1 MAVLVRETTVLN
13 GEEVETRVYKPS
25 GRLSKEDR
33 KRADRLDEVLAD
45 RIPSLGIEID
55 EELDEDYGL
64 LRERYLLGKKLRDI
78 VDDRELVKQTDVDNG
93 YIWEAVW
100 QYLPDSLRPAGS
112 TDDESY
118 SDRENRREGMF
129 SLSYKLSDYG
139 WSEIAWIERWHDWYE
154 LASRPGVLRDHR
166 VLEELG
172 NQIQALDEYPDEEE
186 FQRIVKGL
194 TEAFP
199 TRRFRESRLLDDET
213 IREDVEEVVRSAVT

>member
-1 MAVLVRETTVLN
+1 MAVLVRETATLN
-13 GEEVETRVYKPS
+13 GQEVETRVYKPS

-33 KRADRLDEVLAD
+33 ERADRLDEVLAE
-45 RIPSLGIEID
+45 RIPSLGAEIED
-55 EELDEDYGL
+55 DLEEGDDL
-64 LRERYLLGKKLRDI
+64 LRKRYLLGRKLRDI
-78 VDDRELVKQTDVDNG
+78 VENRELVKQSDLDNG

-112 TDDESY
+112 VDDESY
-118 SDRENRREGMF
+118 SDREYRREGMF
-129 SLSYKLSDYG
+129 SLSYKLSDYE

-154 LASRPGVLRDHR
+154 LASRPGVLRDQR
-166 VLEELG
+166 VLKELG
-172 NQIQALDEYPDEEE
+172 DQIRALEKYPAKEE

-213 IREDVEEVVRSAVT
+213 IREDVAEVVRSALS